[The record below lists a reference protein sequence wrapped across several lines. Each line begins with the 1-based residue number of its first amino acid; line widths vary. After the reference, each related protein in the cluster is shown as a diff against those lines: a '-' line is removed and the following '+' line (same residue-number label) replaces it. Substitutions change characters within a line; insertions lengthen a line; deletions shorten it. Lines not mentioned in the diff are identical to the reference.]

1 MDRAI
6 LRQLIPYGI
15 AAGVVFGATAVR
27 LLFNPWINPQ
37 VPFLTYYLA
46 VMVASWW
53 GGLGPGLM
61 AAALCTVL
69 GNYLFMPP
77 PYQLVPDSAT
87 MLALAVFVL
96 EAASIAMISERW
108 KATATTLKAREAEL
122 RRSLDALHRSEEDFR
137 TISEAAPALVW
148 VCDADGRNLFVN
160 DSWCKYTG
168 QSRDQ
173 AQGHGWLQAIHEDDR
188 TGLSLFGERFRTG
201 GDSYEGE
208 CRYRGRDGCYHWHA
222 FRALPRLG
230 PQGRIEAWYGVS
242 IDITARK
249 EAEEQLQRWTSEL
262 ERAVASRTHSLMQSE
277 ERLRALTTELNLTEQ
292 RERKRLA
299 TELHDHLAQML
310 VLGRLK
316 LGQARQ
322 LGDVKGRMADLL
334 AETDEALSES
344 LTYTRTLVADLTP
357 PVLHQFGLPAALR
370 WLSERMRRLDLA
382 VTVEADDG
390 QDFALPEDQAILL
403 FQSARE
409 LLMNIAKHAGCSEA
423 VLRLSR
429 DDRELR
435 LDVIDAGRGF
445 NFAASDA
452 ASAAGA
458 KFGLFSIR
466 ERMKALGGRFEIQ
479 SAVGSGTKATLML
492 PLPAGT
498 APPPQSPEVGLAASP
513 SGPSVA
519 RDTLCRSPSEQGV
532 SRILLVDDHVMVRQ
546 GLRSLLESY
555 PDVAVVGEASTGE
568 EAVASVAALMPAI
581 VVMDINMPRMNGVEA
596 TKQIK
601 ERYPHVVV
609 IGLSV
614 TPDGNNHQLMKQ
626 AGAHATLTKEA
637 AVEHLYSAIQG
648 AMHGQPHCP

>member
-6 LRQLIPYGI
+6 FRQLTPYGT
-15 AAGVVFGATAVR
+15 AAGVVLAATAVR

-37 VPFLTYYLA
+37 VPFLTFYLA

-61 AAALCTVL
+61 AAAFCTIL

-87 MLALAVFVL
+87 LLALAVFVL

-108 KATATTLKAREAEL
+108 KTTATTLQAREGDL
-122 RRSLDALHRSEEDFR
+122 RRSLEALRRSEEDFR
-137 TISEAAPALVW
+137 TLTEAAPALVW
-148 VCDADGRNLFVN
+148 VCDVDGQNLFVN

-168 QSRDQ
+168 QSREQ
-173 AQGHGWLQAIHEDDR
+173 ARGQGWLQAIHEDDR
-188 TGLSLFGERFRTG
+188 TGLSLFGERFRLG
-201 GDSYEGE
+201 GESCEGE
-208 CRYRGRDGCYHWHA
+208 CRYRGRDGRYHWHA
-222 FRALPRLG
+222 FRALPRLDS
-230 PQGRIEAWYGVS
+230 QGRIESWYGVS

-249 EAEEQLQRWTSEL
+249 EAEEHLQRWTSEL
-262 ERAVASRTHSLMQSE
+262 EQAVASRTQSLMQSE

-322 LGDVKGRMADLL
+322 LAAVRGRVADLL

-382 VTVEADDG
+382 VTVEADEG
-390 QDFALPEDQAILL
+390 QDFTLPEDHAILL

-409 LLMNIAKHAGCSEA
+409 LLMNVAKHAGSPRA
-423 VLRLSR
+423 VLRLTR

-435 LDVIDAGRGF
+435 LDVIDWGRGF
-445 NFAASDA
+445 NSAASDA
-452 ASAAGA
+452 TSAAGS

-466 ERMKALGGRFEIQ
+466 ERMKALGGRFEIE
-479 SAVGSGTKATLML
+479 SAVGSGTKAALVL
-492 PLPAGT
+492 PLPLET
-498 APPPQSPEVGLAASP
+498 APRRQSAEPGAAVS
-513 SGPSVA
+513 SNGPSVA
-519 RDTLCRSPSEQGV
+519 GDTPCCSTSEQGV
-532 SRILLVDDHVMVRQ
+532 SRVLLVDDHVMVRQ

-555 PDVAVVGEASTGE
+555 PDVAVVGEAANGE
-568 EAVASVAALMPAI
+568 EAVASVAALLPTI
-581 VVMDINMPRMNGVEA
+581 VVMDINMPTMNGVEA
-596 TKQIK
+596 TKRIK
-601 ERYPHVVV
+601 ERYPHVIV

-626 AGAHATLTKEA
+626 AGAHETLTKEA

-648 AMHGQPHCP
+648 AMHGQPRSP

>member
-1 MDRAI
+1 MDGAI
-6 LRQLIPYGI
+6 LRRLTPYGI
-15 AAGVVFGATAVR
+15 AAGVVLAATAVR

-37 VPFLTYYLA
+37 VPFLTFYLA

-61 AAALCTVL
+61 AAGLCTVL

-77 PYQLVPDSAT
+77 SYRLVPDSAT
-87 MLALAVFVL
+87 LLALIVFVL

-108 KATATTLKAREAEL
+108 KATTTILRAREAEL
-122 RRSLDALHRSEEDFR
+122 RRSVEALRRSEEDFR

-148 VCDADGRNLFVN
+148 VCDADGQNLFVN

-168 QSRDQ
+168 QSREQ
-173 AQGHGWLQAIHEDDR
+173 ARGRGWLGAIHEDDR
-188 TGLSLFGERFRTG
+188 KELSLFGERFRSG
-201 GDSYEGE
+201 GESHEGE
-208 CRYRGRDGCYHWHA
+208 CRYRSRDGRYHWHA
-222 FRALPRLG
+222 FRALPRLDLE
-230 PQGRIEAWYGVS
+230 GRIEAWYGVS

-249 EAEEQLQRWTSEL
+249 EAEEQLQRWTFEL
-262 ERAVASRTHSLMQSE
+262 EQAVASRTRSLMQSE
-277 ERLRALTTELNLTEQ
+277 ARLRALTTELNLTEQ

-322 LGDVKGRMADLL
+322 LGDVKGRVADLL

-344 LTYTRTLVADLTP
+344 LAYTRTLVADLTP

-390 QDFALPEDQAILL
+390 HDFALPEDQAILL

-409 LLMNIAKHAGCSEA
+409 LLMNVAKHAGCSHA
-423 VLRLSR
+423 VLRLTR

-435 LDVIDAGRGF
+435 LDVIDTGRGF
-445 NFAASDA
+445 NSDVSDA

-479 SAVGSGTKATLML
+479 STVGSGTKATLVL
-492 PLPAGT
+492 PLPLGPALSR
-498 APPPQSPEVGLAASP
+498 QSPEPGAALSP
-513 SGPSVA
+513 SGPGVGGEAPRGAS
-519 RDTLCRSPSEQGV
+519 SEQGV
-532 SRILLVDDHVMVRQ
+532 SRVLLVDDHVMVRQ

-568 EAVASVAALMPAI
+568 EAVASVAALMPSI

-601 ERYPHVVV
+601 ERYPHVIV

-614 TPDGNNHQLMKQ
+614 TPDGDNHQLMRS

-648 AMHGQPHCP
+648 AMHAQRRCA